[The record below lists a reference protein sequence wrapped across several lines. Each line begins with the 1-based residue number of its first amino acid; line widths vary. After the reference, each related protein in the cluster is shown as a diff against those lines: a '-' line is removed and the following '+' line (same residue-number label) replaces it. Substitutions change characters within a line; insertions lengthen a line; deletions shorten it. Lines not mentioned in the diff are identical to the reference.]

1 MDYQQSR
8 AYIQDAARY
17 PIALGLTNIQ
27 ELMKRL
33 GNPQDQLKYVHVAG
47 TNGKGSVIA
56 YIYTTL
62 MEAGYRVGRYISPSV
77 YIYRGKMEVCGT
89 PVTREQFAGYVSQVA
104 AVIEEMTE
112 DGHPHPTPFEIETA
126 VAFLFFADMKCDL
139 VVMEVGMGGSTDA
152 TNIIRNTEVAVI
164 VPISMEHQGFL
175 GNTLAEIADKKVGII
190 KKGCSVATI
199 GQDPEAEEVIRE
211 RCGELGVELVEGK
224 PCKAEILNESFEGQT
239 FTYENE
245 IYELSLAG
253 VYQTENSILALE
265 ALKLLDKRGYHT
277 DISDRQNGLKKTR
290 WDGRLTIIH
299 RDPLFIVD
307 GAHNPAAADMLEQSV
322 SRYFKDRN
330 MYFIMGV
337 FKDKDYS
344 YIIRKLCPYA
354 KKIITIETPD
364 NPRALPAEEL
374 ADAIRPC
381 NPSVSAADSIQDA
394 VEKIFSMTG
403 KEDLILSFG
412 SLSFIGELTE
422 CVKNYERNRE
432 ER

>member
-1 MDYQQSR
+1 MNYQQSR
-8 AYIQDAARY
+8 AYIQDAAKY

-56 YIYTTL
+56 YLYTTL

-77 YIYRGKMEVCGT
+77 YTYRGKMEVSGSM
-89 PVTREQFAGYVSQVA
+89 VNREQFAGYVSEVA
-104 AVIEEMTE
+104 AVIEEMIR
-112 DGHPHPTPFEIETA
+112 DGHPHPTPFELETA
-126 VAFLFFADMKCDL
+126 VAFFFFADMKCDL
-139 VVMEVGMGGSTDA
+139 VIMEVGMGGSTDA
-152 TNIIRNTEVAVI
+152 TNIIRNTEVAVL

-175 GNTLAEIADKKVGII
+175 GNTLSEIAEKKAGII
-190 KKGCSVATI
+190 KPGCSVATI
-199 GQDPEAEEVIRE
+199 GQELSAQAVIQE
-211 RCGELGVELVEGK
+211 KCQELGVELVTGDPE
-224 PCKAEILNESFEGQT
+224 KAEILSESFEGQT
-239 FTYENE
+239 YSYEDQV
-245 IYELSLAG
+245 YELSLAG

-265 ALKLLDKRGYHT
+265 ALKLLAKRGYPT
-277 DISDRQNGLKKTR
+277 TCEQRYAGFKKTH

-307 GAHNPAAADMLEQSV
+307 GAHNPAAADMLEASV
-322 SRYFKDRN
+322 SRYFKDRT

-344 YIIRKLCPYA
+344 YIVRKLCPYA
-354 KKIITIETPD
+354 KKIFTIETPD

-374 ADAIRPC
+374 AEAIRPC
-381 NPSVSAADSIQDA
+381 NPCVSAADGISDA
-394 VEKIFSMTG
+394 VDKVFALTG
-403 KEDLILSFG
+403 KDDLILSFG

-422 CVKNYERNRE
+422 CVKKHERN
-432 ER
+432 